1 MTDLE
6 IYEEMVRLA
15 RGGEPFALAT
25 VVESS
30 GSSPRKPGAK
40 MLVRREHTPV
50 GTVGGG
56 RVEAE
61 TITAALSSL
70 ESGRPETLSFV
81 LTEENGFV
89 CGGRLLIYVEP
100 HRASPHLLMFGA
112 GHVGKATAAL
122 AKKCGFRVTMADH
135 RPEMTDS
142 DALHFADEILCSSP
156 AAAFR
161 SLDISPE
168 TFIVI
173 ATVGHESDFAAA
185 RGALS
190 TPARFIGLLGSTR
203 KRVVLME
210 TLAGEGCPAAELAR
224 IVTPVGL
231 SIGAETPEEI
241 AVSIV
246 AQLVAS
252 RRGDGCTGVGAPF
265 GGRSVAADGA
275 VQAAPSS

>member
-6 IYEEMVRLA
+6 MYEEVVRLA
-15 RGGEPFALAT
+15 REGEPFALAT

-40 MLVRREHTPV
+40 MLVRRDHAPV

-61 TITAALSSL
+61 TISAALSSL
-70 ESGRPETLSFV
+70 ESGRPVTLSFV

-89 CGGRLLIYVEP
+89 CGGRLLVYVEP
-100 HRASPHLLMFGA
+100 HAASPHLLMFGA
-112 GHVGKATAAL
+112 GHVGRATAAL

-135 RPEMTDS
+135 RPEMADS
-142 DALHFADEILCSSP
+142 ASLPFADEVLCAFP

-161 SLDISPE
+161 SLHISPE

-173 ATVGHESDFAAA
+173 ATVGHESDFEAV
-185 RGALS
+185 RGALA

-210 TLAGEGCPAAELAR
+210 TLAGEGYSAEELER
-224 IVTPVGL
+224 IVIPVG
-231 SIGAETPEEI
+231 IPIRAETPEEI

-246 AQLVAS
+246 AQLIAG
-252 RRGDGCTGVGAPF
+252 RRGDGCAGVGAPF
-265 GGRSVAADGA
+265 GRRSVAADGE
-275 VQAAPSS
+275 VQAASSP

>member
-40 MLVRREHTPV
+40 MLVRRDHSPL

-56 RVEAE
+56 RVEVE
-61 TITAALSSL
+61 TISAALSSL

-81 LTEENGFV
+81 LSEENGFV

-100 HRASPHLLMFGA
+100 HMASPHLLMFGA
-112 GHVGKATAAL
+112 GHVGAATAAL
-122 AKKCGFRVTMADH
+122 AKKCGFRVTVADYRAEMATRDVL
-135 RPEMTDS
+135 P
-142 DALHFADEILCSSP
+142 FADEVLCASP
-156 AAAFR
+156 SAAFP
-161 SLDISPE
+161 SLRITPE

-173 ATVGHESDFAAA
+173 ATFAHEYDFDAV
-185 RGALS
+185 RGALA
-190 TPARFIGLLGSTR
+190 TPARFIGLLGSMS
-203 KRVVLME
+203 KRRALME
-210 TLAGEGCPAAELAR
+210 MLAGEGYPATELER

-252 RRGDGCTGVGAPF
+252 RRGNGGAGVGAPF

-275 VQAAPSS
+275 VQAAPSP